1 MPTIR
6 DIVIQGLTEL
16 GKKQNLSSLEL
27 ESFVTNAE
35 IIFMTK
41 AEGYNR
47 VKHRPVERSV
57 VAQKVYETLQSK
69 KNQSLNISLFNP
81 TQVSV
86 LSTISNTHSTSLSD
100 LGSIS
105 RKRDVVDA
113 RYQFYAIVV
122 LYLNMTIS
130 SAGKLFNQDHT
141 TVINAL
147 RVHSDLLET
156 NKPYLSKFV
165 NCLERL
171 KLVHEDLFDHI
182 EPTQAIRKYAA
193 NSYIEK
199 KKISFENIILSKS
212 EERRKV
218 VRYNP
223 NKDSKNEQ
231 AN

>member
-1 MPTIR
+1 
-6 DIVIQGLTEL
+6 
-16 GKKQNLSSLEL
+16 
-27 ESFVTNAE
+27 
-35 IIFMTK
+35 
-41 AEGYNR
+41 
-47 VKHRPVERSV
+47 
-57 VAQKVYETLQSK
+57 
-69 KNQSLNISLFNP
+69 
-81 TQVSV
+81 
-86 LSTISNTHSTSLSD
+86 
-100 LGSIS
+100 
-105 RKRDVVDA
+105 
-113 RYQFYAIVV
+113 
-122 LYLNMTIS
+122 
-130 SAGKLFNQDHT
+130 
-141 TVINAL
+141 
-147 RVHSDLLET
+147 LLET